1 VVELR
6 KPGHTSDT
14 SIIVQGMGERAVPL
28 QYQAKMVRS
37 KATLEQ
43 PVSWARNWSRLD
55 ETQLSFHGLNLIWA
69 VPPSSDSEGLL
80 LDAETRK
87 FFATKEVSFQ
97 LRVEKCDGAQ
107 ACIEDGDMVET
118 IITVGSAE
126 SIPSMLQSEVR
137 ILTLVQSLLSCR
149 HTRVHLEPDRG
160 SASISSPISVRIFAN
175 DVDNLPVAFTRA
187 DIHLGFG
194 DHTIPMQW
202 SRGSSVYFA
211 DVPTERPGSYELVVS
226 ARTAWNETAGQ
237 ATTCELLRR
246 TITVKERL
254 STNAVLAGAGGAALV
269 LVAGIVIFV
278 RKRHAHLQAILVSI
292 FTEVPPPY
300 DDPNIAA
307 AFRFIRICS
316 NLAAFAPS
324 VVRTSRKVAKPSGA
338 YDMRLDITC
347 YNR

>member
-1 VVELR
+1 MQSTRIDMLILSRTIVVELR

-14 SIIVQGMGERAVPL
+14 SIIVQGVGERAVPL

-37 KATLEQ
+37 KATLGQ

-87 FFATKEVSFQ
+87 FFATKEISFQ

-107 ACIEDGDMVET
+107 ACIEDGDVVET

-149 HTRVHLEPDRG
+149 HTRVHLEPDWG

-211 DVPTERPGSYELVVS
+211 D
-226 ARTAWNETAGQ
+226 
-237 ATTCELLRR
+237 
-246 TITVKERL
+246 
-254 STNAVLAGAGGAALV
+254 
-269 LVAGIVIFV
+269 
-278 RKRHAHLQAILVSI
+278 AH
-292 FTEVPPPY
+292 
-300 DDPNIAA
+300 
-307 AFRFIRICS
+307 
-316 NLAAFAPS
+316 
-324 VVRTSRKVAKPSGA
+324 
-338 YDMRLDITC
+338 
-347 YNR
+347 